1 MKFSSVCVLT
11 RSSNRPVFPA
21 LLYTLFIVI
30 FLISGC
36 SSHPKGPPGKG
47 IMNQNSFVDLLVD
60 IHFYEG
66 VYSATESITSYHPD
80 MSHDSVDYYQGIFEK
95 HGVTRE
101 EFKKSLD
108 YYSYNPSQFER
119 LYNRVI
125 DELNKKMSEAEMKEL
140 DLLEHPLEAQSP
152 ESGPGNLWNLSE
164 NWSFPGPDTNRMISF
179 EIAARGPGTY
189 TFTANIRLDRRDI
202 AENPMVSLWF
212 WYDDGTEYGYR
223 ENFIPFRL
231 DKDGRARR
239 VTFARELT
247 NPDVTHV
254 KGRVL
259 DLSNPEDTGER
270 HARVRDIRLNFSE
283 SPDSVRH

>member
-11 RSSNRPVFPA
+11 RSSNKPFLPA

-47 IMNQNSFVDLLVD
+47 IMNKNSFVDLLVD

-66 VYSATESITSYHPD
+66 VYSATEGITSYHPD
-80 MSHDSVDYYQGIFEK
+80 MSHDTVDYYQGIFEK

-101 EFKKSLD
+101 EFQKSLN
-108 YYSYNPSQFER
+108 YYSYSPSQFER
-119 LYNRVI
+119 LYTRVI
-125 DELNKKMSEAEMKEL
+125 DELNIKMSEAEIKEL
-140 DLLEHPLEAQSP
+140 DLLEPSKAAEPPSRG
-152 ESGPGNLWNLSE
+152 SGNLWNLSE
-164 NWSFPGPDTNRMISF
+164 NWSFPGPDTNKMISF
-179 EIAARGPGTY
+179 KIPAGGPGTY
-189 TFTANIRLDRRDI
+189 TFTANIRLDGLDI
-202 AENPMVSLWF
+202 SENPSVSLWF

-231 DKDGRARR
+231 DKDGEARQ
-239 VTFARELT
+239 VTVAKELT

-259 DLSNPEDTGER
+259 DLSNPEDIGER
-270 HARVRDIRLNFSE
+270 HARVRNIRLNFSE
-283 SPDSVRH
+283 SPDPELR